1 MEEVEAASEDHCCAK
16 RGCEGKR
23 SWKLERH
30 KIEIGSLWNE
40 GVEDKE

>member
-1 MEEVEAASEDHCCAK
+1 MEEVEAASEDHCCTK

-30 KIEIGSLWNE
+30 TIEIGILWNE